1 MVQLWPGIPPEV
13 LCDMYLNSCL
23 NEGLN
28 LLIRHHMAKGHRIDG
43 WIRNGCIY
51 ATEYTLTCRIGDLI
65 GEMKKRGKNWN
76 YSFCDSDLD
85 IIKSYNKWINPFDTQ
100 HIDALEL
107 NPQKLLNKCCACRY
121 RETKC
126 KGKET
131 CEDRLKARGMI

>member
-28 LLIRHHMAKGHRIDG
+28 LLIRHHMERGYRIDG
-43 WIRNGCIY
+43 WIRNGCIPNNKTDIIIRLCELQKE
-51 ATEYTLTCRIGDLI
+51 ATR
-65 GEMKKRGKNWN
+65 RGKIWN
-76 YSFCDSDLD
+76 YGVYQTDIDIVKNYSGNFDIQTNVDNVKKLSD
-85 IIKSYNKWINPFDTQ
+85 
-100 HIDALEL
+100 
-107 NPQKLLNKCCACRY
+107 KCRACRY

-131 CEDRLKARGMI
+131 CEDRLKAKGMV

>member
-43 WIRNGCIY
+43 WIETGCISVIGVWGRMV
-51 ATEYTLTCRIGDLI
+51 ELTD
-65 GEMKKRGKNWN
+65 EMKHRGKIWN
-76 YSFCDSDLD
+76 YELTDSDFRIWEKYYD
-85 IIKSYNKWINPFDTQ
+85 ISIRGVILSFNEDAIKANP
-100 HIDALEL
+100 A
-107 NPQKLLNKCCACRY
+107 KLAAKCRACRY
-121 RETKC
+121 RQTRC

-131 CEDRLKARGMI
+131 CEERLKARGMI